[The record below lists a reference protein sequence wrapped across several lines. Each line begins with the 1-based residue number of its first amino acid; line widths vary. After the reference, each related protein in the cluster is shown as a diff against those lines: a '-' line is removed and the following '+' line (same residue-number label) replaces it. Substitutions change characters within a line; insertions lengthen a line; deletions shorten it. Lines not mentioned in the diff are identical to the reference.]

1 MAKLIGVDLGTSN
14 TFMYMKSQGIKLR
27 SPSVVA
33 IDKHTRELVTIGP
46 EAKKMLG
53 KTPEGIL
60 AFKPLLGGVIA
71 DYDVTAKMLRA
82 FFEITNSISLFS
94 RPSVI
99 ICIPYGITEVEKRAV
114 EDATLEAGAK
124 TVALIETPLAAA
136 IGTGLRING
145 VRGSMIVDIG
155 GGTTEVAVISLGGI
169 VASKSL
175 RVAGDN
181 LDRSI
186 IQYLR
191 VRKNILIGEITAEEL
206 KGRIGSAHPS
216 TDKGRMTV
224 FGRNVNSGLAATE
237 EITSED
243 IRLAMREELEQIVG
257 AIKSTLEETPP
268 ELSADIFD
276 LGIVMV
282 GGGSLLPGIDQVIHK
297 QTGIRVIIAKKPVD
311 CACQGLGR
319 MLRSTGGD
327 FSEFIRYKVK

>member
-46 EAKKMLG
+46 EAKRMLG

-124 TVALIETPLAAA
+124 SVALIETPLAAA

-216 TDKGRMTV
+216 TDRGRMTV
-224 FGRNVNSGLAATE
+224 FGRNINSGLAATE

-243 IRLAMREELEQIVG
+243 IRFAMREELEQIVG

-268 ELSADIFD
+268 ELSADIYD
-276 LGIVMV
+276 HGIILT
-282 GGGSLLPGIDQVIHK
+282 GGCSMIRGIGRLITER
-297 QTGIRVIIAKKPVD
+297 TGIRVTVARNPLDSV
-311 CACQGLGR
+311 CLGIGR
-319 MLRSTGGD
+319 VIE
-327 FSEFIRYKVK
+327 SEGALGNLLKYRGR

>member
-181 LDRSI
+181 LDKSI

-268 ELSADIFD
+268 ELSADIYD
-276 LGIVMV
+276 HGIILT
-282 GGGSLLPGIDQVIHK
+282 GGCSMIRGIGRLITER
-297 QTGIRVIIAKKPVD
+297 TGIRVTIAKNPLDSV
-311 CACQGLGR
+311 CLGIGR
-319 MLRSTGGD
+319 VIE
-327 FSEFIRYKVK
+327 SEGALGNLIKYRGR